1 MPRFPTTVLSI
12 LLFACQRPSPP
23 AVAAQATQA
32 SQATQANA
40 PEQPTATDSVARLK
54 LADLAVVVP
63 GARFELR
70 YATTNNFTGA
80 VLPGYGAARPL
91 LRREAAVAL
100 AGVERDLE
108 SRGMGLKV
116 WDGYRPVRATLG
128 MVQWCET
135 NHRTD
140 LLDSGYIAR
149 RSRHNQGVAIDLTV
163 VDRASGRELDMGTP
177 FDNFT
182 ARAHT
187 ANASGQQA
195 TNRRILGDAMRRAGF
210 VNYVDEWWHFS
221 FEVHDP
227 MPFDLPLERW

>member
-1 MPRFPTTVLSI
+1 MVRFPTTLLSM

-23 AVAAQATQA
+23 AVAAQA
-32 SQATQANA
+32 SQAMQANA

-54 LADLAVVVP
+54 LADLTVVVP

-70 YATTNNFTGA
+70 YATTNNFTAA

-100 AGVERDLE
+100 ARVERDLE
-108 SRGMGLKV
+108 SKGMGLKV

-187 ANASGQQA
+187 ANATGQQA
-195 TNRRILGDAMRRAGF
+195 AHRRILGDAMSRAGF

-227 MPFDLPLERW
+227 MPFDLPLESW

>member
-1 MPRFPTTVLSI
+1 MSRFLPAA
-12 LLFACQRPSPP
+12 LLIQLLACQTTSRPGT
-23 AVAAQATQA
+23 AAQA

-40 PEQPTATDSVARLK
+40 PAQPVAADSTARRK
-54 LADLAVVVP
+54 LADLAAVVP

-70 YATTNNFTGA
+70 YATSNNFTGA

-91 LRREAAVAL
+91 LRREAAIAL
-100 AGVERDLE
+100 ANVERDLE
-108 SRGMGLKV
+108 SKGMSLKV

-128 MVQWCET
+128 MVDWCER

-187 ANASGQQA
+187 ANASGKQA
-195 TNRRILGDAMRRAGF
+195 ANRRILGDAMRRAGF

-221 FEVHDP
+221 FEVPDP